1 MPAGYEALLKEILKC
16 NICIDKNQMDR
27 LIKESK
33 IKTESPLEVVKGKYY
48 LLEKKETRHKGIPQ
62 GGIISPLLMNWTLDG
77 LYDNIRDNAYV
88 IDKSYGKGEPKQTFL
103 DKSKLEKFRSLYPDK
118 TREELLQDKKL
129 EVYKQSQTSIS
140 IFFYRFADDFI
151 AGTNN
156 EESMNNIKKGI
167 ASFLAERG
175 LELSEEKTKT
185 FK

>member
-1 MPAGYEALLKEILKC
+1 MPVGYEALLKEILKS

-33 IKTESPLEVVKGKYY
+33 IKHDFPLEVVKGKYY
-48 LLEKKETRHKGIPQ
+48 LLESKEKRHKGIPQ

-103 DKSKLEKFRSLYPDK
+103 DKSKLDKFRKLYPDK
-118 TREELLQDKKL
+118 TEEELLQDKILK
-129 EVYKQSQTSIS
+129 VYNKSQTSIS
-140 IFFYRFADDFI
+140 ILFYRFADDFI

-156 EESMNNIKKGI
+156 EESLINVKKGI
-167 ASFLAERG
+167 ESFLAERG
-175 LELSEEKTKT
+175 LAFSEEKTKT